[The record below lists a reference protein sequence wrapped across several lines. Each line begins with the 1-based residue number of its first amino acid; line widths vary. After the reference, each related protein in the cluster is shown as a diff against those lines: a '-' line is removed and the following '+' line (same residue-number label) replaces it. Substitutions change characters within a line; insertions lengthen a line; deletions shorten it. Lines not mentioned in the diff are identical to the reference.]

1 MVFLTNFCTFGVV
14 ESSVMAKPI
23 KETPILTGKDAAAF
37 VTQMKIAD
45 STRVSSSERARI
57 RENFA
62 RLQAVAKF

>member
-14 ESSVMAKPI
+14 ESVMAKPI
-23 KETPILTGKDAAAF
+23 KETPVLTGKDAAAF

-45 STRVSSSERARI
+45 RTCVSASERARI